1 MAWFFYPKPKKN
13 LKYPL
18 SGPITTESVKA
29 HVDGVLGGSI
39 QSSLKSQPVPTEQG
53 NVVVLVGKNYEAIV
67 NQPKDVL
74 VEFYAPWC
82 GHCKKLVPIYDE
94 LGDSF
99 ADNDNV
105 VIAKMDATENDL
117 PPGTPFQVSG
127 FPTIKLIKADNTIVD
142 YSGDRSLE
150 DFKTFLAKNL
160 SQKPKE
166 AKASTDSHAHEK
178 EDL

>member
-1 MAWFFYPKPKKN
+1 
-13 LKYPL
+13 
-18 SGPITTESVKA
+18 
-29 HVDGVLGGSI
+29 
-39 QSSLKSQPVPTEQG
+39 
-53 NVVVLVGKNYEAIV
+53 
-67 NQPKDVL
+67 
-74 VEFYAPWC
+74 
-82 GHCKKLVPIYDE
+82 
-94 LGDSF
+94 
-99 ADNDNV
+99 
-105 VIAKMDATENDL
+105 MDATENDL